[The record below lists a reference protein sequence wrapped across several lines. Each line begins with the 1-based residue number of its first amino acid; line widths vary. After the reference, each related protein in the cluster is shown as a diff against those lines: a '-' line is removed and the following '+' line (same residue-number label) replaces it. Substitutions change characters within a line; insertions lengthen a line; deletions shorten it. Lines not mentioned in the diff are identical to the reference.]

1 MSNSRYLRRTFNSCT
16 SSYSQFLISSIISR
30 SINIISFN
38 SRNYSM
44 TTFSSR
50 WIQAIKISLEF
61 KVWFIRITIK
71 WISIFVSPC
80 RSKDINN
87 LELNITI
94 MWISWYFNWLSISIM
109 NILSKSFTFN
119 NINNNSSSL
128 LNLNTS
134 LSITIIIMSIN
145 FFSSG
150 LDKFFQNFDHMVKI
164 IKLIFSTFFF
174 FYVNIINI
182 SVN

>member
-1 MSNSRYLRRTFNSCT
+1 MSNFRYLSRTFNSCT

-44 TTFSSR
+44 ATSSSR
-50 WIQAIKISLEF
+50 WIQAIEISLEF
-61 KVWFIRITIK
+61 KDWFIRITMK

-87 LELNITI
+87 LELNIMI
-94 MWISWYFNWLSISIM
+94 MLTSWHFNWFSISIM

-119 NINNNSSSL
+119 NINYSSSSL

-134 LSITIIIMSIN
+134 LSITIIIMPIN
-145 FFSSG
+145 FF
-150 LDKFFQNFDHMVKI
+150 FPYM
-164 IKLIFSTFFF
+164 
-174 FYVNIINI
+174 
-182 SVN
+182 